1 MSATVL
7 PAGTT
12 GRYFTLLI
20 RPTDAAA
27 RVEVDL
33 SAEGIGVLVAALLEH
48 FDRDALRAVIAAH
61 LGAERAAVAALEP
74 RA

>member
-1 MSATVL
+1 VSATVL
-7 PAGTT
+7 PAGT
-12 GRYFTLLI
+12 GRYTLAV
-20 RPTDAAA
+20 RAVDAGAW
-27 RVEVDL
+27 VEIDL
-33 SAEGIGVLVAALLEH
+33 TAEGIGVLVAALLEH